1 VLNRV
6 LSEGV
11 LNKLYE
17 GESLDPKAYTLYDYL
32 QDIKNSVF
40 SELKNSAKIDIY
52 RRNLQNNFVEDL
64 LARTQSTK
72 QISSG
77 RTYEFISGNS
87 DIKAI
92 VRGVLKEIKTDASK
106 AAQSS
111 QDAVTQYHLQ
121 DLVYKIDKNL
131 EIK

>member
-1 VLNRV
+1 
-6 LSEGV
+6 
-11 LNKLYE
+11 
-17 GESLDPKAYTLYDYL
+17 
-32 QDIKNSVF
+32 VF
-40 SELKNSAKIDIY
+40 SELKTSAKIDIY

-72 QISSG
+72 PISSG

-87 DIKAI
+87 DVKAI
-92 VRGVLKEIKTDASK
+92 VRGVLREIKTDASK

-111 QDAVTQYHLQ
+111 SDAVTKYHLE
-121 DLVYKIDKNL
+121 DIVYRIDKNL